1 VPSLRRASLLLLLL
15 LPLPLPA
22 QTPRPVVPDA
32 RLYAAFD
39 SAYVETLRT
48 TNPTLLS
55 RWNFYLD
62 NAFIVS
68 DFPAEKGDIA
78 QLPVVQIPDLQ
89 NLNVLVL
96 EKTQRL
102 ARDWQKPVF
111 YRIGDSD
118 KVLMYFS
125 GKDFNRKFRE
135 WLDEVDKG

>member
-1 VPSLRRASLLLLLL
+1 MTRLL
-15 LPLPLPA
+15 LPLLLLFAPRLFA
-22 QTPRPVVPDA
+22 QTPTPAPDA

-48 TNPTLLS
+48 ANPTLLL

-62 NAFIVS
+62 NAFIIS
-68 DFPAEKGDIA
+68 DFPSEKGDIA
-78 QLPVVQIPDLQ
+78 QFPVVQIP
-89 NLNVLVL
+89 NLKQFNILVL

-102 ARDWQKPVF
+102 ARDWQKAVF
-111 YRIGDSD
+111 YRIGDSN

-135 WLDEVDKG
+135 WVEKN